1 MAYTETTTTG
11 YGTRVG
17 NSFKSIGTGF
27 ILFCAATALLWWNE
41 GRAVKTAKMLEE
53 AGSAW
58 VEMPNPSKID
68 QSLDGELVC
77 GTALATTEDSLI
89 DKDFGIGAK
98 AIAIK
103 RHVEYYQWVEHAES
117 KSEDKLGG
125 KEVTTTTYTYSQ
137 QWVSSPVQSSQFK
150 DPAYQNKNTVL
161 ATVED
166 AEQYAENVTFGA
178 YKLPESLIHSIS
190 SKEAMELA
198 ISDDLLKQLDKNAQ
212 TAYERFYGVQQK
224 NQQPTQQ
231 PVQQPA
237 IPDSVRALMSD
248 SAKAV
253 ADSLQA
259 VNDSI
264 NKAMANAQNRKD
276 YDYIH
281 VAGNVLYYGRVPGSP
296 QIGDVR
302 VTFEK
307 IVPAKVTVMAVAD
320 GDSFKPFKAKN
331 GKRFETLVMGK
342 KTGDEIIED
351 AEDANTMWT
360 WMLRIV
366 GIMLVISALKMIFGF
381 LSMILKVVPFLS
393 SIMGFG
399 IGIVCTV
406 IGVVWSLIVIAIAW
420 IFYRPVLGIILLIIA
435 GFLVWVFAF
444 KGKEKLKELAAKAKD
459 KSAAPQ
465 AAPAPAA
472 PAEQTGIVSS
482 SDNIE
487 A

>member
-166 AEQYAENVTFGA
+166 AEQYAENVSFGA

-237 IPDSVRALMSD
+237 IPDSIRALMSD

-342 KTGDEIIED
+342 KSGDEIIED
-351 AEDANTMWT
+351 AQDANTMWT

-444 KGKEKLKELAAKAKD
+444 KGKEKLKELAAKAKE

-472 PAEQTGIVSS
+472 PAEQTGTVSS

>member
-1 MAYTETTTTG
+1 M
-11 YGTRVG
+11 
-17 NSFKSIGTGF
+17 
-27 ILFCAATALLWWNE
+27 
-41 GRAVKTAKMLEE
+41 
-53 AGSAW
+53 
-58 VEMPNPSKID
+58 
-68 QSLDGELVC
+68 
-77 GTALATTEDSLI
+77 ATTEDSLM
-89 DKDFGIGAK
+89 DKEFGIGAK

-103 RHVEYYQWVEHAES
+103 RHVEYYQWVEHSES

-166 AEQYAENVTFGA
+166 AEQYAENVAFGA
-178 YKLPESLIHSIS
+178 YKLNESLIHSIS

-212 TAYERFYGVQQK
+212 TAYERFYGVQNK

-253 ADSLQA
+253 LDSLQA

-264 NKAMANAQNRKD
+264 NKAMANAQNKKD

-281 VAGNVLYYGRVPGSP
+281 VAGNVLYYGKVPGSP
-296 QIGDVR
+296 QVGDVR

-307 IVPAKVTVMAVAD
+307 IVPAKVTVMAVVD
-320 GDSFKPFKAKN
+320 GDTFKPFKAKN

-351 AEDANTMWT
+351 AQDANSMWT

-381 LSMILKVVPFLS
+381 LSMILKVVPFLA

-399 IGIVCTV
+399 VGIVCTV

-420 IFYRPVLGIILLIIA
+420 IFYRPVLGIILLLIA

-444 KGKEKLKELAAKAKD
+444 KGKEKLKEIAAKAKN
-459 KSAAPQ
+459 KAQQPVPAAAP
-465 AAPAPAA
+465 
-472 PAEQTGIVSS
+472 TGETTTMTSN
-482 SDNIE
+482 DNIE

>member
-472 PAEQTGIVSS
+472 PAEQTGTVSS